1 MKDAGRLHWCNT
13 AAGALAVCVSA
24 AVAACPGSFL
34 PGKIFNVGFNFGMC
48 VVADIDGDGNLDLIT
63 GTYALLG
70 DGSGG
75 FPRRLALGAGVV
87 SDALVEDFDRDG
99 HLDMALVSLGSK
111 EILVL
116 FGREHYLPG
125 DELFEPDVSVPT
137 VQDSWHMAC
146 GDLDGNGTRDI
157 VVGSGAAPALS
168 IVLNNGDRS
177 FRSLTHAGMPQATL
191 ALALG
196 DYDGDGHLDIASGNG
211 SNAVLLFGN
220 GDGTFGGM
228 VVSPLLFQGTPADV
242 HRFRAADFDRDGRAD
257 LVACTG
263 YGVSVYSGA
272 QVDCGAGLPAQA
284 VVEIALGGR
293 GRYVELA
300 DMSRDG
306 LPDIVALS
314 ETEAGATELRVLC
327 GLAPAPDG
335 PIAFTAGEVFSPT
348 IAELMIV
355 HALGDMNEDGAIDV
369 VAVAEGEGDSQVLFG
384 TDTGAKASGDANGDG
399 TVDVA
404 DPVAILSHLFA
415 NVEAPCPNVI
425 NVNGDARVDIADA
438 IYMLSY
444 LFAHGPAPL
453 GTPRPC
459 GTSG

>member
-1 MKDAGRLHWCNT
+1 MKDGGMLHWCDT
-13 AAGALAVCVSA
+13 AAGALLACVSA
-24 AVAACPGSFL
+24 AMAACPGSFL
-34 PGKIFNVGFNFGMC
+34 PGEAFNVGWNFGMC
-48 VVADIDGDGNLDLIT
+48 VAADIDGDGNLDLIT
-63 GTYALLG
+63 GTRVLLG
-70 DGSGG
+70 DGNGG
-75 FPRRLALGAGVV
+75 FPRLLAPDVGVV

-99 HLDMALVSLGSK
+99 HADMALVSLGSK
-111 EILVL
+111 EIHVL
-116 FGREHYLPG
+116 FGREHELPG
-125 DELFEPDVSVPT
+125 DEFFEPDVSIPT
-137 VQDSWHMAC
+137 VQNSWHMAC

-168 IVLNNGDRS
+168 IVLNNGDRT
-177 FRSLTHAGMPQATL
+177 FRSLTHAGLPQATL

-196 DYDGDGHLDIASGNG
+196 DYDGDGQLDIASGNS

-228 VVSPLLFQGTPADV
+228 VVSPLLFQGAPAGV
-242 HRFRAADFDRDGRAD
+242 HRFRADDFDRDGRAD

-272 QVDCGAGLPAQA
+272 HVDRGAGLPAQA
-284 VVEIALGGR
+284 AVEIALAGR

-306 LPDIVALS
+306 LPDIVALA
-314 ETEAGATELRVLC
+314 ETEAGATEIRVLC
-327 GLAPAPDG
+327 GLAPTPDA
-335 PIAFTAGEVFSPT
+335 PIAFTAGEVFSPA
-348 IAELMIV
+348 IENLLIV

-369 VAVAEGEGDSQVLFG
+369 VAVAEGDGESQILFG

-404 DPVAILSHLFA
+404 DAIAVLSHLFA
-415 NVEAPCPNVI
+415 DVEAPCPNVI

-444 LFAHGPAPL
+444 LFAHGPAPC
-453 GTPRPC
+453 GAPRPC
-459 GTSG
+459 G

>member
-1 MKDAGRLHWCNT
+1 MKDAGMFHWRDT
-13 AAGALAVCVSA
+13 AAGALAACLGA

-34 PGKIFNVGFNFGMC
+34 PGEVFNVGFNFGMC

-70 DGSGG
+70 DGNGG
-75 FPRRLALGAGVV
+75 FPRRLAPEAGVV
-87 SDALVEDFDRDG
+87 SDAFVEDFDRDG
-99 HLDMALVSLGSK
+99 HPDMALVSLGSE
-111 EILVL
+111 EIHVL
-116 FGREHYLPG
+116 FGREHELPG

-137 VQDSWHMAC
+137 VQHSWHMAC
-146 GDLDGNGTRDI
+146 GDLDGNGTCDI

-168 IVLNNGDRS
+168 IILNSGDRT
-177 FRSLTHAGMPQATL
+177 FQSLAHAGLPEATL

-196 DYDGDGHLDIASGNG
+196 DYDGDGRLDIASGNS

-228 VVSPLLFQGTPADV
+228 VVSPLLFQGAPAYV

-263 YGVSVYSGA
+263 QGVSVYSGA
-272 QVDCGAGLPAQA
+272 QVDRGAGLPAQA
-284 VVEIALGGR
+284 AVEIALGGR

-327 GLAPAPDG
+327 GLAPAPDA
-335 PIAFTAGEVFSPT
+335 PVAFTAGEVFSPT
-348 IAELMIV
+348 IEERMIV

-369 VAVAEGEGDSQVLFG
+369 VAVAEGEGESQVLFG

-399 TVDVA
+399 TVDIA
-404 DPVAILSHLFA
+404 DAIAILSHLFA
-415 NVEAPCPNVI
+415 NAEAPCPNVI
-425 NVNGDARVDIADA
+425 NVNGDVRVDIADA

-444 LFAHGPAPL
+444 LFAHGPAL
-453 GTPRPC
+453 SGAPRPC
-459 GTSG
+459 TTV